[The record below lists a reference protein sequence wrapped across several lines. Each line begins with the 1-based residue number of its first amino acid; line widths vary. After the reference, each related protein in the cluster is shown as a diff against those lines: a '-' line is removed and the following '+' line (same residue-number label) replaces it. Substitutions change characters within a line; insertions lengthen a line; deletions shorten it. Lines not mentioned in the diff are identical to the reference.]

1 MFGDSR
7 RKLRAWYQ
15 AEDPS
20 QAEEVC
26 MDDSNPETFNAMPS
40 TTFVEAGRAVYRT
53 FIEQLFLRA
62 RSDHDASYQCP
73 DGTISDSACDRRWLA
88 SDLAS
93 CLPSIWR
100 LSRLIFL

>member
-26 MDDSNPETFNAMPS
+26 MDDSNPKTFNAMP
-40 TTFVEAGRAVYRT
+40 TPTLVEAGRAVYRLLLRSCFST
-53 FIEQLFLRA
+53 HLTTMMLPTGSPMGPFL
-62 RSDHDASYQCP
+62 
-73 DGTISDSACDRRWLA
+73 TLLA
-88 SDLAS
+88 IVGGWRQ
-93 CLPSIWR
+93 IWR
-100 LSRLIFL
+100 AACRQVDAFRA